1 VNSAQVQEE
10 VSLLWRKVL
19 PEGEFDQYSDFIS
32 AGGNSLKVIS
42 LFVQIMKKFN
52 VKLEIKN
59 FARLNT
65 INNQADFISNEIRRR
80 NA

>member
-1 VNSAQVQEE
+1 MDSAQVQEG

-42 LFVQIMKKFN
+42 LFVQVMKKFD

-65 INNQADFISNEIRRR
+65 INKQADFISSELQRR

>member
-1 VNSAQVQEE
+1 MNSAQVQEE